1 MRANKLLMLSTNL
14 RTCQNYDPHKSVVP
28 HVRPR
33 GKVVEVVEVV
43 AGKKAGLQMRLKA
56 Y

>member
-14 RTCQNYDPHKSVVP
+14 RTCQNYDPHKSEDLQA
-28 HVRPR
+28 RPR
-33 GKVVEVVEVV
+33 GKVV

-56 Y
+56 S